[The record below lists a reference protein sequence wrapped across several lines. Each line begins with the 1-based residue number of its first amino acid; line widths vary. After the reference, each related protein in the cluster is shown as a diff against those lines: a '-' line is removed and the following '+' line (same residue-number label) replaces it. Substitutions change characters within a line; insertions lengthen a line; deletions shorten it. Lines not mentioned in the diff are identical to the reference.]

1 MNNEQFCRTLQQMGL
16 LSLNDEQAASQLKE
30 IYELLEYNGEELGPD
45 GGLPDFV
52 INETYQHLGG
62 QGSFAVKAKDIE
74 LPAAP
79 SATAPRLIQAVDG
92 TESTEL
98 AHASILNPA
107 VLEAM
112 RKAAREQLRPYE
124 AAAMAIATEEA
135 TALQKRVNEHMA
147 GLFLGVSNA

>member
-62 QGSFAVKAKDIE
+62 DGSFAVKAKGIE
-74 LPAAP
+74 LPAVP

-98 AHASILNPA
+98 APVGLLDPA
-107 VLEAM
+107 ILEAM
-112 RKAAREQLRPYE
+112 RNAARAEIRPYE
-124 AAAMAIATEEA
+124 EAAKRITSEEVMAAKERLNA
-135 TALQKRVNEHMA
+135 HMA
-147 GLFLGVSNA
+147 ALFAGGGNA